1 MCKRSLCFYPRI
13 GELINFPTRLEVL
26 FTNFMEKIASGFLGL
41 SSNGAT
47 VFLVFEGVNF
57 VVWKIQFIAV
67 FLLH

>member
-1 MCKRSLCFYPRI
+1 M
-13 GELINFPTRLEVL
+13 NFPTRLEVL